1 MQREATKKQEKRKQK
16 RAEDVA
22 ATAPRAVVLPVKIKV
37 PSRPVAPTEPAR
49 AAERVGRRPSMR
61 LNMKHLNAAVAQEK
75 NSQHA
80 TGVMQTAE
88 EHSRAHQARLSQARS
103 QAAVRLEQ
111 RLQMRASQAN
121 NREE

>member
-1 MQREATKKQEKRKQK
+1 MLNRPIQHRLHDLTPILISGERQRDRKVSGIIQH
-16 RAEDVA
+16 R
-22 ATAPRAVVLPVKIKV
+22 
-37 PSRPVAPTEPAR
+37 
-49 AAERVGRRPSMR
+49 GRIIMITS
-61 LNMKHLNAAVAQEK
+61 QEK

-80 TGVMQTAE
+80 AGVMQTAE